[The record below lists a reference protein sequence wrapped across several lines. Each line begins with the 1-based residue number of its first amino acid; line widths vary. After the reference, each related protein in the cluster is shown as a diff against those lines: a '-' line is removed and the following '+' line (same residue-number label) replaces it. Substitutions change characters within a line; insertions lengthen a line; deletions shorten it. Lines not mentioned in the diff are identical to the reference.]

1 MGRKKMTNAARIR
14 AYFEKNPDAKPQDV
28 AVKLNVSPASVYITR
43 SKMKQ
48 ADEKWKVVT
57 MHTTE
62 ATEKAKA
69 WLAVNPWFGK
79 DAKATAVAVG
89 IHQDLLAQDVVADSD
104 EYYKLLDERMQE
116 AAKAAL
122 AEKLGLTEIIADTV
136 NHPPHYKTGGIE
148 TIDFIEA
155 KELNYRLGNVIKY
168 ITRSDHKGNRAED
181 LKKALWYLQREI
193 EKV

>member
-1 MGRKKMTNAARIR
+1 MGRKKMSDAALIR
-14 AYFEKNPDAKPQDV
+14 AYYEKHPDAKPKDV
-28 AVKLNVSPASVYITR
+28 ALKLNVNPSSVYIAR

-57 MHTTE
+57 MHTT
-62 ATEKAKA
+62 AKQ
-69 WLAVNPWFGK
+69 V
-79 DAKATAVAVG
+79 
-89 IHQDLLAQDVVADSD
+89 
-104 EYYKLLDERMQE
+104 E
-116 AAKAAL
+116 AAKEL
-122 AEKLGLTEIIADTV
+122 FEVMQDPPADPV

-155 KELNYRLGNVIKY
+155 KGLNYRLGNVIKY

-193 EKV
+193 EKA